1 MLSHALPPPLPYA
14 RPCRWVPV
22 RERSRSLAFV
32 YSGMF
37 LGSICGLALS
47 PGLIAAYAWPSVFY
61 GFGSLVGEEAV

>member
-1 MLSHALPPPLPYA
+1 M
-14 RPCRWVPV
+14 